1 MQNDRTAV
9 DGPPD
14 LSKFLI
20 LNFALIDLC
29 PSVLAEAQAME
40 DMRRRDPVKR
50 VIWISGLLL
59 ALLLVWASALQ
70 LRAILAKSDL
80 NRVEG
85 KMASIATGYKQVM
98 ENQKRIAETD
108 AKLFALQVLA
118 TNRFLHGNLLDALQ
132 RTTIDE
138 VQLVHLKVDQT
149 YFLVEEIKG
158 RTNGSKVLPGT
169 PATLTEKI
177 TLSLDGT
184 DSSAS
189 PGDQVPKFKDAL
201 AANAYFCGQV
211 STTNQ
216 ISLKNLSA
224 PQISPDTGRAMVFFT
239 LEFRYPE
246 KTR

>member
-1 MQNDRTAV
+1 MPIR
-9 DGPPD
+9 
-14 LSKFLI
+14 
-20 LNFALIDLC
+20 LNL
-29 PSVLAEAQAME
+29 LAEAQALE
-40 DMRRRDPVKR
+40 DLRRRDPVKR
-50 VIWISGLLL
+50 VFWIAGLLL
-59 ALLLVWASALQ
+59 ALILVWASTLQ
-70 LRAILAKSDL
+70 LRALLAKHDL
-80 NRVEG
+80 NRVEAA
-85 KMASIATGYKQVM
+85 MASKTGGYKQVID
-98 ENQKRIAETD
+98 NQNRMSEAN
-108 AKLFALQVLA
+108 AKLLALQALS
-118 TNRFLHGNLLDALQ
+118 TNRFLNGNLLDALQ
-132 RTTIDE
+132 HTTVDE
-138 VQLVHLKVDQT
+138 VQLVHLKVDQA
-149 YFLVEEIKG
+149 YSLAEEIKA

-169 PATLTEKI
+169 PATITEKI

-224 PQISPDTGRAMVFFT
+224 PQISPDTGRAMVLFT